1 VSLKETADITDTQ
14 IDEVHGKGELSF
26 VVQHQAVEI
35 AKAAKAVKKA
45 TKKVKQAKEDY
56 RKYQKDL
63 ASLKTQRDQLQTD
76 YNNKVPGLLFE
87 DIVDLNSL
95 IDEVGSDKEWYQ
107 AGIVLA
113 AANLTSK
120 ATLLYQQ
127 TAAGSISGLTFGFN
141 AGIQIDLDASK
152 TATNTHSEVSRGS
165 LLAGENITIQTGN
178 NGDIT
183 QTATQITGSHL
194 QAAKDIAITT
204 GKLTVEAS
212 RNDNSFNTKTE
223 QASIRIAQT
232 LYGAAGGPT
241 ISADYSR
248 SKAND
253 KDTSYNNSTL
263 KADNINLSSTEDT
276 TINGA
281 NIKAEDT
288 LNLEVG
294 ENLAVQSKQNRYS
307 ADNKSFGIS
316 AGSSLGKDGT
326 GDSKTVSGA
335 ASNLGKSNGE
345 VSSVSG
351 GLNASNDLS
360 RTKQTVLTDII
371 GDTVN
376 INVAKNTQLI
386 GSTTAAK
393 DANGKDNGQL
403 TIKTQTFDYADLS
416 NTSFDR
422 QRSAGISTSV
432 GIGDKQ
438 LTKEQKATQVND
450 PNRNQTID
458 AKGEQE
464 ARLNTSNIAYSNNS
478 SYSKNKTLATLG
490 QGTVTIADDDV
501 TGDDSTERLNRDT
514 ENTTKELYSID
525 RQQGNVDL
533 TIDTRLLSVTGRDEI
548 RQQIAEL
555 PANLEIIAD
564 SILDKFEQL
573 TDSSQVI
580 SPAHYEALQ
589 TQIREELA
597 ALSPDDRKR
606 VSQQMGIFMDGTGN
620 DRPKDIANGTE
631 TNVAIMSL
639 LYADDDSNRPL
650 YYPGVGTIFGR
661 LGLAV

>member
-1 VSLKETADITDTQ
+1 
-14 IDEVHGKGELSF
+14 
-26 VVQHQAVEI
+26 
-35 AKAAKAVKKA
+35 
-45 TKKVKQAKEDY
+45 
-56 RKYQKDL
+56 
-63 ASLKTQRDQLQTD
+63 
-76 YNNKVPGLLFE
+76 
-87 DIVDLNSL
+87 
-95 IDEVGSDKEWYQ
+95 
-107 AGIVLA
+107 
-113 AANLTSK
+113 
-120 ATLLYQQ
+120 
-127 TAAGSISGLTFGFN
+127 
-141 AGIQIDLDASK
+141 
-152 TATNTHSEVSRGS
+152 
-165 LLAGENITIQTGN
+165 
-178 NGDIT
+178 
-183 QTATQITGSHL
+183 
-194 QAAKDIAITT
+194 
-204 GKLTVEAS
+204 
-212 RNDNSFNTKTE
+212 
-223 QASIRIAQT
+223 
-232 LYGAAGGPT
+232 
-241 ISADYSR
+241 
-248 SKAND
+248 
-253 KDTSYNNSTL
+253 
-263 KADNINLSSTEDT
+263 
-276 TINGA
+276 
-281 NIKAEDT
+281 
-288 LNLEVG
+288 
-294 ENLAVQSKQNRYS
+294 
-307 ADNKSFGIS
+307 
-316 AGSSLGKDGT
+316 
-326 GDSKTVSGA
+326 
-335 ASNLGKSNGE
+335 
-345 VSSVSG
+345 
-351 GLNASNDLS
+351 
-360 RTKQTVLTDII
+360 
-371 GDTVN
+371 
-376 INVAKNTQLI
+376 VAKNTQLI

-478 SYSKNKTLATLG
+478 SDSKNKTLATLG
-490 QGTVTIADDDV
+490 QGTVTIADDAV

-514 ENTTKELYSID
+514 ENTIKEFYSID